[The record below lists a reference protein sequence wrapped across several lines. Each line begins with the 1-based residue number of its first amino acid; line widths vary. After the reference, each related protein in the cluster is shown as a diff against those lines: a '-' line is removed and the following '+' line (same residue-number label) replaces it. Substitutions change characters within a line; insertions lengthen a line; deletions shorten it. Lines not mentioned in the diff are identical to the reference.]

1 MKPFEVVA
9 KRPACARRT
18 LCQSRGIVRVSS
30 LVPSYVAMHKKNL
43 RARSTHGSRCCIL
56 ATGGGIAQS
65 MSIRPWRD
73 IVRRKSRQIMVGS
86 IAVGGDAP
94 ISVQTM
100 TNTPTHDVRATVDQ
114 IRRCEEA
121 GADIIRVSC
130 PDEASTSGLKQ
141 IVRAAHVPIV
151 ADIHFHYKRALEA
164 ADAGAACLR
173 INPGNIG
180 SAERVAEVVRAAKA
194 NGCAIR
200 IGVNAGSL
208 ERDLLEKYGE
218 PCPEAL
224 VESALDHIKLLQDHD
239 FHEYKVAVKASD
251 LFLAVAAYQ
260 QLAEVVDCPLHLG
273 ITEAGGLIGGTVKS
287 AIGMGSLLWY
297 GIGDT
302 IRVSLSAEPEQE
314 VRVGFEILK
323 SLSLRTRGV
332 RVVSCPSCARQGFD
346 VIRTVERLEEALS
359 HIRTPISL
367 SVLGCVVNGPGEARE
382 TDIGIT
388 GGGAGKHMVYLS
400 GVTDH
405 HVADSDMVSHIV
417 ALVEAKAAEID
428 AGTAVS
434 MDAAKGGVG

>member
-1 MKPFEVVA
+1 M
-9 KRPACARRT
+9 
-18 LCQSRGIVRVSS
+18 S
-30 LVPSYVAMHKKNL
+30 
-43 RARSTHGSRCCIL
+43 
-56 ATGGGIAQS
+56 
-65 MSIRPWRD
+65 SIRPWRD
-73 IVRRKSRQIMVGS
+73 IVRRKSRQIMVGNV
-86 IAVGGDAP
+86 AVGGDAP
-94 ISVQTM
+94 VTVQTM
-100 TNTPTHDVRATVDQ
+100 TNTPTSDAAATIDQ

-121 GADIIRVSC
+121 GVDIIRVSC
-130 PDEASTSGLKQ
+130 PDVESTAALKQ
-141 IVRAAHVPIV
+141 IVREARVPIV

-180 SAERVAEVVRAAKA
+180 SEQRVQEVISAARA

-224 VESALDHIKLLQDHD
+224 VESAMDHIRILEDHD
-239 FHEYKVAVKASD
+239 FRNYKVAVKASD

-260 QLAEVVDCPLHLG
+260 QLADQVDCPLHLG

-287 AIGMGSLLWY
+287 SIGMGALLWA

-302 IRVSLSAEPEQE
+302 IRVSLSAEPEEE
-314 VRVGFEILK
+314 VRVGYELLK
-323 SLSLRTRGV
+323 SLGIRNRGV

-346 VIRTVERLEEALS
+346 VIRTVEALEERLQ
-359 HIRTPISL
+359 HIRTPMSL

-388 GGGAGKHMVYLS
+388 GGGNGKHMVYLS

-405 HVADSDMVSHIV
+405 HIQDAEMIDHIV
-417 ALVEAKAAEID
+417 HLVEAKAAEIEAAAD
-428 AGTAVS
+428 RAA
-434 MDAAKGGVG
+434 MLDAAE